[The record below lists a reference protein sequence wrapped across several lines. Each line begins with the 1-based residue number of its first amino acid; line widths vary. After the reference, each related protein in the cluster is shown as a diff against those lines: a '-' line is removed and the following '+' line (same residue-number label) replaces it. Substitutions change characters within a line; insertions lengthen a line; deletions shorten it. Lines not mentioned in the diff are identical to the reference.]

1 MTQQNS
7 SGNQQILIGIPLYK
21 NFDALDV
28 VGPHQTFYM
37 QNPALKTLL
46 VGPTDC
52 EPVESYEH
60 LKIIP
65 DCTFKSC
72 PKLYVLFVPGG
83 VAFQDVLCDQTYLEF
98 LRRQADG
105 AKLVT
110 SVCTGALL
118 LAAAGLLDGYKATT
132 HWGYKSVLR
141 LFPKVIVAEG
151 FPRFVIDANRIT
163 GGGISS
169 GLDESMMIVSLLLGD
184 DAAKRG
190 QLIMQYAP
198 QPIFN
203 DGDPSTAEPAILY
216 QVSSDFRSSV
226 EKFNQKVEQVLKG
239 ECDDKPVAGAA
250 KSAKKLM
257 CT

>member
-1 MTQQNS
+1 MNQNS
-7 SGNQQILIGIPLYK
+7 SRQNILIGIPLYK

-28 VGPHQTFYM
+28 VGPHQTFFM
-37 QNPALKTLL
+37 QVHQLTTLL
-46 VGPTDC
+46 MGPAKCD
-52 EPVESYEH
+52 PVESYEH
-60 LKIIP
+60 LRILP
-65 DCTFKSC
+65 DWSFDSC
-72 PKLYVLFVPGG
+72 PQLDVLFVPGG
-83 VAFQDVLCDQTYLEF
+83 VRFDDTLCDETYIGF
-98 LRRQADG
+98 LKRQAAG
-105 AKLVT
+105 AKLIT

-118 LAAAGLLDGYKATT
+118 LAAAGLLDGYKATI
-132 HWGYKSVLR
+132 HWGYKSVLK
-141 LFPKVIVAEG
+141 LFPNVIVAEG

-203 DGDPSTAEPAILY
+203 DGDPSTAEPSILY

-226 EKFNQKVEQVLKG
+226 EKFNKKVEQVLKG

-250 KSAKKLM
+250 KSAKRGR
-257 CT
+257 